1 MTGNQPRTGP
11 RPRHSR
17 AKIAQAAIALA
28 DEEGMGAVSI
38 RAVAAK
44 IGAGA
49 ASLYRYVESHEEL
62 TGLMVE
68 QISAEYELESLAGS
82 AAQQLLGL
90 ATQGLQ
96 IMRRHPWAP
105 SLAMGKSSMGSN
117 ALAYLERGLAAL
129 EGSGL
134 EAGAKL
140 HCLAMLNAITAAFA
154 LNEQSQQRPEDP
166 AALFAQLETGRY
178 PHLSAALG
186 QAARPVD
193 QQEAFENAILNY
205 LRGAGVIPD

>member
-17 AKIAQAAIALA
+17 DKIAQAAIALA

-90 ATQGLQ
+90 AAQGLQ
-96 IMRRHPWAP
+96 IMRRHPWVP
-105 SLAMGKSSMGSN
+105 SLAMGKSSMGPN

-193 QQEAFENAILNY
+193 QQEAFENAIMHY
-205 LRGAGVIPD
+205 LRGAGVIPN